1 MRPARFVFVFITLL
15 ILSIFLGQI
24 VLANHLGAFTHSIS
38 FGSLISAISPTP
50 TQGPTQSPIASGSV
64 LGAQQIREY
73 IDDLTDES
81 RNRLAEFLEKSYTF
95 DTSGNRQIIHNP
107 YLTSDLP
114 APTLADTA
122 PTPFIPLPTLL
133 AEVNNLINPITY
145 NTSTSLSTSSQLTTH
160 NELVGSPRKS
170 FYTVALLG
178 DSMTDTLGRDLP
190 HLKNLLQNEYP
201 QVNFAL
207 LNYGFGATDMLSGL
221 LRLTSSTTYL
231 GVYYPPLLSYQP
243 DVIVVESFAY
253 NHWGGEKSDLDHQWI
268 TIAKIIDT
276 IKEKS
281 PESKI
286 ILASSIAP
294 DYKTFGDGALNWP
307 ENLKWDA
314 ALITKA
320 YLQNMVNFATS
331 EKYPL
336 ADAYHPSLD
345 PEGNGQQQ
353 YINQGDHLHPS
364 EEGKLLYSQKI
375 VEAIRNN
382 NLLN

>member
-50 TQGPTQSPIASGSV
+50 TQGPTQGPIASGSV

-95 DTSGNRQIIHNP
+95 DASGNRQIIHNP
-107 YLTSDLP
+107 YITLDLP

-133 AEVNNLINPITY
+133 AKVNNLIEPTTYNLQPITY
-145 NTSTSLSTSSQLTTH
+145 NPL
-160 NELVGSPRKS
+160 GSPRKS
-170 FYTVALLG
+170 FYTIALLG
-178 DSMTDTLGRDLP
+178 DSMTDTLGHDLP

-221 LRLTSSTTYL
+221 SRLTSSTTYL

-281 PESKI
+281 PDSKI

-320 YLQNMVNFATS
+320 YLQNMVNFGTS

-336 ADAYHPSLD
+336 ADAYHPSLNS
-345 PEGNGQQQ
+345 EGNGQEL

-364 EEGKLLYSQKI
+364 DEGKILYSQKI
-375 VEAIRNN
+375 VEAIKNN
-382 NLLN
+382 NLLGSY